1 MAFRENLEAYVQM
14 KHQIVNLADD
24 LFLEDNSGKRKAFI
38 KEFESAL
45 ELMREGDWDQ
55 FYAFADILMQKYS

>member
-1 MAFRENLEAYVQM
+1 M

-55 FYAFADILMQKYS
+55 FYAFADIIMQKYS